1 MRIRSSTSYPHPIL
15 APDTGD
21 YADRAIQLEL
31 SAQED
36 PAAGQAIL
44 SGSFSIDDPAI
55 LDLLAKGQAVAGAM
69 VTCRDT
75 YLDEFIAVSP
85 GVFSIDLSGGRVRGA
100 VQVRGV
106 VIATQDD
113 VELASDRISSEFPP
127 EARKVGVGD
136 LVAYSEELRF
146 EAGLE
151 KLAPLESIFRL
162 RLHDEVAEG
171 VFVLDLEG
179 EAIEI
184 LAAAKLHT
192 FLSLLREQPM
202 RDTLLSSLFLPVVMA
217 VLDAMR
223 AEGAYAEKRWHIVMS
238 ARCNAENIDVKHA
251 DLAEA
256 AQTLLDS
263 PLGSL
268 QKVFERASS

>member
-21 YADRAIQLEL
+21 YADRAFLLHL
-31 SAQED
+31 SVKED
-36 PAAGQAIL
+36 PTAGQAIL
-44 SGSFSIDDPAI
+44 SGSMSLDDPAI
-55 LDLLAKGQAVAGAM
+55 LDLLQKGQAVAGVM
-69 VTCRDT
+69 ITCGET
-75 YLDEFIAVSP
+75 YLDEFVACSLGDITV
-85 GVFSIDLSGGRVRGA
+85 DLTGGRVRGT
-100 VQVRGV
+100 VLVRGV
-106 VIATQDD
+106 VVATQDE
-113 VELASDRISSEFPP
+113 VMLASDRISGEFPK
-127 EARKVGVGD
+127 EARNVGVGD
-136 LVAYSEELRF
+136 IVAYTEELRF

-151 KLAPLESIFRL
+151 KLVPLESIFRL
-162 RLHDEVAEG
+162 RLHDDVAEG

-184 LAAAKLHT
+184 LAASKTHT

-202 RDTLLSSLFLPVVMA
+202 RDTLLSSLFLPVVMS

-223 AEGAYAEKRWHIVMS
+223 GEGAYTEKRWHIVMN

-256 AQTLLDS
+256 AQKLLDA

-268 QKVFERASS
+268 QTIFERAST

>member
-21 YADRAIQLEL
+21 YSGRAFQLQL

-36 PAAGQAIL
+36 PTASQATLAG
-44 SGSFSIDDPAI
+44 SMSIDDPAVI
-55 LDLLAKGQAVAGAM
+55 DLLGKNEAVAGVM

-75 YLDEFIAVSP
+75 YFDEFFPFNP
-85 GVFSIDLSGGRVRGA
+85 GDISIDLSGGKVRGTVYA
-100 VQVRGV
+100 RGV
-106 VIATQDD
+106 VLATQDG
-113 VELASDRISSEFPP
+113 VTLSSDRISAEFPA
-127 EARKVGVGD
+127 EARTIGVGE
-136 LVAYSEELRF
+136 LIAYSEELRF

-162 RLHDEVAEG
+162 RLHDDVAEG
-171 VFVLDLEG
+171 IFVLDLEG

-184 LAAAKLHT
+184 LTAPKLHA
-192 FLSLLREQPM
+192 FLGLLREQPM
-202 RDTLLSSLFLPVVMA
+202 RDTLLSSLFLPVVMS
-217 VLDAMR
+217 VLEAMR
-223 AEGAYAEKRWHIVMS
+223 GEAAYAEKRWHIVMS

-251 DLAEA
+251 DLADT
-256 AQTLLDS
+256 AQKLLDS

-268 QKVFERASS
+268 QKIFERASV